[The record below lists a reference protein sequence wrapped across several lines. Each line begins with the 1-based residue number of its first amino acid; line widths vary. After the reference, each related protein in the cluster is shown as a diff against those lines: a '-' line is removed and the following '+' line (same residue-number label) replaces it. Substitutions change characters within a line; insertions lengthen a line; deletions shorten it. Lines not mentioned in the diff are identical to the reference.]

1 LGKEEE
7 VQDLQVNQVTLLQNI
22 ENIIDIKDN
31 NVIRTMPIGVI
42 QVTRG
47 NRAKFMQF
55 NNNRIAPKEHSNSVR
70 QLGQKDLG

>member
-1 LGKEEE
+1 MLTDHNLRRAQPAGA
-7 VQDLQVNQVTLLQNI
+7 NI
-22 ENIIDIKDN
+22 GNIIDIKDN

>member
-1 LGKEEE
+1 MLTDHNLRLPQPAGA
-7 VQDLQVNQVTLLQNI
+7 NI
-22 ENIIDIKDN
+22 GNIIDIKDN